1 MKRNAAEELAA
12 LYGMSLA
19 ANEEF
24 TELGNVPATLVRHE
38 SGWDPYEVW
47 QSRLKAPR
55 IVIQERDRG
64 DCTPHS
70 VPSA

>member
-19 ANEEF
+19 ANDEF
-24 TELGNVPATLVRHE
+24 TELGNRPATLVRPQ

-47 QSRLKAPR
+47 QSRLKTPP
-55 IVIQERDRG
+55 IVIQERERG
-64 DCTPHS
+64 DCTPDS
-70 VPSA
+70 VPPV

>member
-12 LYGMSLA
+12 LYGMSPA
-19 ANEEF
+19 ANDEF
-24 TELGNVPATLVRHE
+24 TELRDRPARLVRPQ

-47 QSRLKAPR
+47 QSRLKAPP
-55 IVIQERDRG
+55 IVIEERARG

-70 VPSA
+70 VPPA

>member
-12 LYGMSLA
+12 LYGMAPA

-47 QSRLKAPR
+47 QSRLKAPP
-55 IVIQERDRG
+55 IVIQERERD

>member
-12 LYGMSLA
+12 LYGMSPA
-19 ANEEF
+19 VNEEF
-24 TELGNVPATLVRHE
+24 TEMGNRPARLVRPQ
-38 SGWDPYEVW
+38 SGWDPYDVW
-47 QSRLKAPR
+47 HSRLKAPA
-55 IVIQERDRG
+55 IVIQECERG